1 MRLRIA
7 VAVIGIG
14 AVVCQSPDAFGETL
28 AEALAATYEGNPTLQ
43 AERAA
48 VRGVNEQVPQAL
60 SNWRPSMRAIG
71 EIGRAQRNPNPGNT
85 SYLTPRDIRG
95 EIRQPLYRGGR
106 TLAATRAAEHSV
118 LAARSRLT
126 AVEQGV
132 LLDGVTAYVNVLAA
146 QAVLTFEIQN
156 EQRLARFLEATSD
169 RFTVGEVTR
178 TDVFQAEARLARA
191 TGDRVQAEGDLAAA
205 RAAYRNVI
213 GQEPV
218 NLELP
223 ELPEDLPA
231 SLAEA
236 VDVAIDRNPNVI
248 AAEYQERAARDAVD
262 ERRGELLPTLDL
274 VGEASRTQD
283 VVARDQRLD
292 DIRGTVEL
300 SVPIYQR
307 GAEYS
312 RIRQAKQNVAERL
325 KILDQ
330 VRRDARQEATS
341 AWNDL
346 QAARAQVSAFT
357 TEVRANEVAVEGVE
371 REQAVGTRTVLDV
384 LDTQRDLLESQRN
397 LVRVRRDEIREGF
410 RLIAAV
416 GRLTAAE
423 LGLPVTLY
431 DPRENYN
438 EVRDSWFGTSSSGD
452 ISDEPVLRP
461 R

>member
-7 VAVIGIG
+7 VAVIGLAAI
-14 AVVCQSPDAFGETL
+14 VCQSQDALGESL
-28 AEALAATYEGNPTLQ
+28 VEALAAAYEGNPTLQ

-48 VRGVNEQVPQAL
+48 LRQVNEQVPQAL
-60 SNWRPSMRAIG
+60 SNWRPSLRTFG
-71 EIGRAQRNPNPGNT
+71 VVGRARRDPSPGTTN
-85 SYLTPRDIRG
+85 YLTPREIRG

-106 TLAATRAAEHSV
+106 TLAATRAAEHAV

-126 AVEQGV
+126 VVEQQV
-132 LLDGVTAYVNVLAA
+132 LLDAVTAYVNVLAA
-146 QAVLTFEIQN
+146 QAVLGFEIQN
-156 EQRLARFLEATSD
+156 EQRLSRFLEATTD

-191 TGDRVQAEGDLAAA
+191 TADRVQAESDLAAA

-213 GQEPV
+213 GREPGE
-218 NLELP
+218 LELP
-223 ELPEDLPA
+223 DLPEALPA
-231 SLAEA
+231 SLLEA
-236 VDVAIDRNPNVI
+236 IDVAVDRNPNVVS
-248 AAEYQERAARDAVD
+248 AQYQERAARDAVD

-274 VGEASRTQD
+274 VGEAARTED
-283 VVARDQRLD
+283 VVARDQRLN

-312 RIRQAKQNVAERL
+312 RIREAKQNVAERL

-346 QAARAQVSAFT
+346 EAARAQVRAFT
-357 TEVRANEVAVEGVE
+357 TEVRANEVAVEGVA

-384 LDTQRDLLESQRN
+384 LDTQRDLLDSQRN

-416 GRLTAAE
+416 GSLTAAD
-423 LGLPVTLY
+423 LALPVAVY
-431 DPRENYN
+431 DPRENYD
-438 EVRDSWFGTSSSGD
+438 EVRDRWFGTSSSGD